1 MFDQTGN
8 AFCAADTARSTSARS
23 PSATFARRLSSCGF
37 RTSNVLP
44 DAAGTNLLSMNRL
57 VLTWMFGSVSG
68 MKPLPKGM
76 VCPTI
81 ASRLRSTQRARHQIS
96 GYATVLSFRGPTAI
110 NYIARLYVDASF
122 SIGYHVRYIDSGSR
136 SSADALGT
144 WL

>member
-23 PSATFARRLSSCGF
+23 PSATFANRLSSCGF

-68 MKPLPKGM
+68 MKPLPKG
-76 VCPTI
+76 VVYPTI
-81 ASRLRSTQRARHQIS
+81 ASRLCSRQRLRCRLRE
-96 GYATVLSFRGPTAI
+96 YRDVLDHALGIRRPDHTPRWVVWGLGEFESFLDV
-110 NYIARLYVDASF
+110 ARLTVA
-122 SIGYHVRYIDSGSR
+122 
-136 SSADALGT
+136 
-144 WL
+144 